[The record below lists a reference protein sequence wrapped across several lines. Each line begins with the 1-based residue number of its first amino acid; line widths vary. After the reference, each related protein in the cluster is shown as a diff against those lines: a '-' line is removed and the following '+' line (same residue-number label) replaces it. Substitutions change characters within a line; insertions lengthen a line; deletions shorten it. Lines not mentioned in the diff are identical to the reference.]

1 MGARLA
7 LGREVRCQTFIRE
20 FTLTSC
26 RKYEAECRAMPRDKY
41 TSMSRQGFPTSSYP
55 QFCTYIFRFPSPSK
69 TDSLLNLRAPFFAP
83 TASMAWDTKL
93 SDPLPTDIIEVT
105 GAFLDS
111 CFPDSWHT
119 CYCVI
124 PYKGTSLHFLDLL
137 EDGPVEARPLLSAL
151 QDIVSLQQRFLQL
164 KEAATLLKQ
173 MGLCQDMLSTLAD
186 DDEARPCVLYYLAIA
201 YHQQFMETKE
211 RRDIDAA
218 VDTYRRCLRF
228 TRGDDPLRAWVLAQL
243 GAALHLRYIHGLSAN
258 VRDMFE
264 SVRSLRLARYLSKSN
279 QPFLDYITHRLL
291 HSLVSL
297 GYLWIGAFHRLPSKS
312 MSMLEEA
319 ILCLEEASE
328 LYPSVDSV
336 CVYTFLHLGNAHR
349 AVWEHTAD
357 RTALEMY
364 VLYCRQAADLTPDG
378 NEERWYAMLHLGIAC
393 KGLSE
398 YPNGAAFL
406 DEAIECF
413 RQSVELC
420 PPNNDF
426 YCDPLTSLGC
436 ALLLRYRKIGDLT
449 LLDEVVAVEEEALRH
464 APKCHAARHQVL
476 HCLSESL
483 VERYKRT
490 AQDDDALR
498 VIQYCEELLGMLSG
512 GHEVRYLA
520 YKFLAEIHFR
530 RSSGAEPDGLAVAMN
545 YLLLMMKD
553 DFGSVNRRLPEAATL
568 LREVRGRLKS
578 APLDQQNCLRTDLL
592 QIYQYALRLL
602 PRKAFLGLDVTARLK
617 VLSEYD
623 TLATDAAVLALS
635 CGRPDVATECL
646 AEGRAVFW
654 SQASQLRTSLDGLPK
669 EMADELR
676 SLSHALEQG
685 SYRLLEDESTPD
697 QRSLR
702 EMNSSMRRHNA
713 RFEEVVESVRSLPY
727 FGQFLSS
734 PPFLVLAQV
743 ARGGPVVSL
752 ISDDDH
758 CHAVII
764 RSDQP
769 PLHVPL
775 RGLTSRHVLEMANM
789 IKDEC
794 KTHRL
799 GLEGRMRQGRAMSQI
814 KPPGASRWSK
824 HLSMLWRAV
833 VWPVLDAL
841 QLGVSPNS
849 KYPLCNYSTITIGM
863 FRPRSPSDNMV
874 AHRIFH
880 ICAGACC

>member
-1 MGARLA
+1 M
-7 LGREVRCQTFIRE
+7 V
-20 FTLTSC
+20 
-26 RKYEAECRAMPRDKY
+26 
-41 TSMSRQGFPTSSYP
+41 
-55 QFCTYIFRFPSPSK
+55 
-69 TDSLLNLRAPFFAP
+69 
-83 TASMAWDTKL
+83 WDTEPSEPL
-93 SDPLPTDIIEVT
+93 SINVT
-105 GAFLDS
+105 KVPAHFLES
-111 CFPDSWHT
+111 CFPDGWHD

-124 PYKGTSLHFLDLL
+124 PYSGISLHFLDLL
-137 EDGPVEARPLLSAL
+137 EDGPFEVRPRLSAL
-151 QDIVSLQQRFLQL
+151 QDIVASQQHFLQL
-164 KEAATLLKQ
+164 KEAASLLKQ
-173 MGLCQDMLSTLAD
+173 IELCQHMLLTLAD
-186 DDEARPCVLYYLAIA
+186 NDETQPCVLYYLAIA

-211 RRDIDAA
+211 KRDIDAA

-228 TRGDDPLRAWVLAQL
+228 TGSDDPLRASVLAQL
-243 GAALHLRYIHGLSAN
+243 GAALHLRYIRGFSDN

-264 SVRSLRLARYLSKSN
+264 SVHVLRLARHSSENN
-279 QPFLDYITHRLL
+279 QPLRDYVTHRLL
-291 HSLVSL
+291 HGLVSL
-297 GYLWIGAFHRLPSKS
+297 GYLWTGAFHRLPSKS
-312 MSMLEEA
+312 MTMLEEA
-319 ILCLEEASE
+319 ILCFEEASQ

-336 CVYTFLHLGNAHR
+336 RVYTLLHLGNAHR
-349 AVWEHTAD
+349 AIWEHTED

-364 VLYCRQAADLTPDG
+364 VLLCRQAVELTPDG
-378 NEERWYAMLHLGIAC
+378 KDDCNNDRWYAMLHLGMAC
-393 KGLSE
+393 EGLSE
-398 YPNGAAFL
+398 YPGGAAFL
-406 DEAIECF
+406 DEAIQCF
-413 RQSVELC
+413 RRSVELC
-420 PPNNDF
+420 PSYEIF

-436 ALLLRYRKIGDLT
+436 ALLRLYRQTGDLM
-449 LLDEVVAVEEEALRH
+449 LLNEVVAVEEEALRH
-464 APKCHAARHQVL
+464 APPGHAGRHQVL
-476 HCLSESL
+476 HSLSESL

-490 AQDDDALR
+490 AQDDDALL
-498 VIQYCEELLGMLSG
+498 VIQYCEELLDMLSG
-512 GHEVRYLA
+512 GHEVRYFA
-520 YKFLAEIHFR
+520 YKFLAEIHFH
-530 RSSGAEPDGLAVAMN
+530 RSSDAEPDGLAVAMN

-568 LREVRGRLKS
+568 LREIRRRLKS
-578 APLDQQNCLRTDLL
+578 APLDQQNSLATDLL
-592 QIYQYALRLL
+592 QIYQHALRLL

-623 TLATDAAVLALS
+623 TLAADAAVLALS
-635 CGRPDVATECL
+635 CGRPDVAVECL

-654 SQASQLRTSLDGLPK
+654 SQASQLRTSLDGLPA
-669 EMADELR
+669 ETADELR

-697 QRSLR
+697 QQSLR

-713 RFEEVVESVRSLPY
+713 RFEEIVQSVRSLPH

-734 PPFLVLAQV
+734 PPFSVLAQV

-775 RGLTSRHVLEMANM
+775 RGLTSRHVMEMANM

-824 HLSMLWRAV
+824 HLSVLWRAV

-863 FRPRSPSDNMV
+863 FRP
-874 AHRIFH
+874 
-880 ICAGACC
+880 